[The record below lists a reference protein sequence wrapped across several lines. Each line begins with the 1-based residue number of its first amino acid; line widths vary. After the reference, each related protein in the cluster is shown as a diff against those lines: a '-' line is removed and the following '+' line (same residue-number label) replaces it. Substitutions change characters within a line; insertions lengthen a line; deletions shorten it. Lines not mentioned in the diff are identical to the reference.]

1 MVAESQSLA
10 VSGTL
15 TRGALFYSWKEE
27 KYDTKFNLD
36 LQWNVQIEKLEVD
49 LVGERAVWGTGGRQ
63 RTNLL
68 SYLRRDVANL
78 MVVAR
83 SKLQTWKKC

>member
-36 LQWNVQIEKLEVD
+36 LQ
-49 LVGERAVWGTGGRQ
+49 
-63 RTNLL
+63 
-68 SYLRRDVANL
+68 
-78 MVVAR
+78 
-83 SKLQTWKKC
+83 